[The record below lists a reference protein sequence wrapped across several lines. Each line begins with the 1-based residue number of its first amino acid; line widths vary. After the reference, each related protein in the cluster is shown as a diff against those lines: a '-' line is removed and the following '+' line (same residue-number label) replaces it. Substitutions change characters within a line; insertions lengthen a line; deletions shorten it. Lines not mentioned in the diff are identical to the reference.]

1 MHIGF
6 GVLPKASV
14 LWVGRRRDRSP
25 FRGEAPQENGC
36 DPSAGRPLSPDV
48 GSKMFYISIEKFGV
62 LLPTAARSKTPIFLC

>member
-25 FRGEAPQENGC
+25 FRGEAPLEKGC

-48 GSKMFYISIEKFGV
+48 GSKMLYICIKTFGV
-62 LLPTAARSKTPIFLC
+62 LLLAAVRSKTPIL